1 MNPYYTEFYKETW
14 VGVRVM
20 ILFIYKISSA
30 EKEVKLWK
38 APVLHL
44 PISINSCSM
53 STLKMNMLAKFYQAL
68 LENHCTL
75 I

>member
-44 PISINSCSM
+44 PISISSYSL
-53 STLKMNMLAKFYQAL
+53 STLKMNMLAKF
-68 LENHCTL
+68 
-75 I
+75 

>member
-44 PISINSCSM
+44 PISISSCSM
-53 STLKMNMLAKFYQAL
+53 STLKMNMLAKF
-68 LENHCTL
+68 
-75 I
+75 